1 MTSKEPKF
9 RSVGKVLT
17 GGTANTIYTCP
28 PNYIAKMTLLFISN
42 HAGNNK
48 TVQIQWNDISASG
61 TYHIVGGY
69 NLASNAYLKL
79 DGSYLV
85 LNAGDSI
92 IVTPEAGS
100 TMDSTI
106 TVEEFFEPTQRT

>member
-1 MTSKEPKF
+1 MNKEPKV
-9 RSVGKVLT
+9 RSVGRVLT
-17 GGTANTIYTCP
+17 AGAANTIYTCP
-28 PNYIAKMTLLFISN
+28 ENFVAKMVLLFIAN

-48 TVQIQWNDISASG
+48 TVQVQWNDISASG

-69 NLASNAYLKL
+69 TLAANAYLKL

-85 LNAGDSI
+85 LNPGDTV

-100 TMDSTI
+100 TMDATI
-106 TVEEFFEPTQRT
+106 TVEEYYEQGLF

>member
-1 MTSKEPKF
+1 MNIEPKV

-17 GGTANTIYTCP
+17 AGAANTIYTCP
-28 PNYIAKMTLLFISN
+28 NNFVAKMVLLFISN

-48 TVQIQWNDISASG
+48 TVQIQWNDVSAGG

-69 NLASNAYLKL
+69 SLAANAYLKL
-79 DGSYLV
+79 DGSYLA
-85 LNAGDSI
+85 LYPGDTL

-100 TMDSTI
+100 TMSTTV
-106 TVEEFFEPTQRT
+106 TVEEYYEQGLF